1 MSAVYT
7 AIGSG
12 VLVGGYL
19 QGQGQK
25 SAAEAGAAAQMGA
38 ATMGIEEQRR
48 QFDEIMKLLQ
58 PYTAAGEGALSQQQ
72 AILGLAGPEAQ
83 QKALDA
89 IQTSPQFTALSQ
101 QGENALLQ
109 NASATGGLRGGNI
122 QGALA
127 QFRPR
132 LLSDLIQQRF
142 QNLGG
147 ITATGV
153 AGASSLAG
161 AGANSA
167 NSISQLMQQ
176 FGAAQ
181 AGGAMGAGQAQA
193 TLGSSIMGGTA
204 LIAGLL

>member
-7 AIGSG
+7 AVGTG

-19 QGQGQK
+19 QGEGIK
-25 SAAEAGAAAQMGA
+25 DAANAGAAAQMGA
-38 ATMGIEEQRR
+38 ATMGIDEQRR
-48 QFDEIMKLLQ
+48 QFDAIMKLLQ
-58 PYTAAGEGALSQQQ
+58 PYTAAGEGALTQQQ
-72 AILGLAGPEAQ
+72 AILGLSGPDAQ
-83 QKALDA
+83 KKAFEA
-89 IQTSPQFTALSQ
+89 IQTSPQFMALSQ

-109 NASATGGLRGGNI
+109 SASATGGLRGGNV

-127 QFRPR
+127 QFRPQ

-142 QNLGG
+142 QNLGS
-147 ITATGV
+147 ITSTGMAGATGLAS
-153 AGASSLAG
+153 AGGS
-161 AGANSA
+161 SA
-167 NSISQLMQQ
+167 NNISQLMQQ

-181 AGGAMGAGQAQA
+181 AGGAMGAGQAKA